1 MSEDSSRA
9 VWLQQARSYL
19 RNADPVLARLID
31 DRPAFDP
38 RAWLAQLPPMDLY
51 GAVLHLV
58 TSRRAE
64 AATTD
69 LRQIAT
75 ASSSNATARRRLT
88 GSSMA
93 SS

>member
-1 MSEDSSRA
+1 MTEQLATARKPASR
-9 VWLQQARSYL
+9 
-19 RNADPVLARLID
+19 
-31 DRPAFDP
+31 
-38 RAWLAQLPPMDLY
+38 
-51 GAVLHLV
+51 AVLHLV